1 MLNLISISFSLK
13 DETRELAL
21 PFIEDWYDTDKK
33 HVIQAT
39 SGSTG
44 TPKLIRIKKNQ
55 MRASARMTG
64 EFFNLSA
71 CENALLCISP
81 EYIGGK
87 MMIVRA
93 LEFKLKLY
101 TAPISA
107 NPIEVLD
114 LPIDFAA
121 MVPLQVQTILEQ
133 NPEKLNLIRYL
144 IIGGAPVS
152 RQLEKQLLEYSCEAY
167 STFGMTETISHIAL
181 KRLNNTNAPFIGIGE
196 SSFSTRDG
204 QLTVNSPELGISNLV
219 TNDVVEIIHPQAFLW
234 KGRSDHVINT
244 GGVKVFPEQIEQKL
258 SSHFQHGDYF
268 ITSVPDERFGQC
280 VVAII
285 LKDKISKEELMSS
298 CGVLLEKYEQ
308 PKKVYVAGHF
318 VYLANNKLDRTGTLR
333 ELGYRA

>member
-1 MLNLISISFSLK
+1 MLDLISISNSLK

-21 PFIEDWYDTDKK
+21 PFIEEWYAKDKK
-33 HVIQAT
+33 QILQAT

-44 TPKLIRIKKNQ
+44 TPKLIALQKDQ
-55 MRASARMTG
+55 MSASARMTG

-71 CENALLCISP
+71 CKNALLCISP

-93 LEFKLKLY
+93 IEFQLKLY

-107 NPIEVLD
+107 NPIEALD

-133 NPEKLNLIRYL
+133 NPEKLNLIRNL

-152 RQLEKQLLEYSCEAY
+152 AQLEKQLQAYSCQAY

-181 KRLNNTNAPFIGIGE
+181 KRLNNTNAPFEGIGK
-196 SSFSTRDG
+196 SSFSTLDD
-204 QLTVNSPELGISNLV
+204 QLIVDAPELGLSHLV
-219 TNDVVEIIHPQAFLW
+219 TNDVVEIIHPQAFQW
-234 KGRSDHVINT
+234 KGRSDHAINT

-258 SSHFQHGDYF
+258 SNHFQPTHYF
-268 ITSVPDERFGQC
+268 ISSAPHERLGQC
-280 VVAII
+280 VVAVI
-285 LKDKISKEELMSS
+285 LKDKITEQEFMSA
-298 CGVLLEKYEQ
+298 CRELLEKFEQ
-308 PKKVYVAGHF
+308 PKNVYVAEHF
-318 VYLANNKLDRTGTLR
+318 IYLANNKLDRTATLG
-333 ELGYRA
+333 ELRT